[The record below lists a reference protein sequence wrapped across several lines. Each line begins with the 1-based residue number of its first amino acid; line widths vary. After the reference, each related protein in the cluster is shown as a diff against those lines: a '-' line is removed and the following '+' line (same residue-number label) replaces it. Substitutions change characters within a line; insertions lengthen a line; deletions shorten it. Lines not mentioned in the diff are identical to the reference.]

1 MWKGTATEP
10 PAGSDR
16 GQAVRRR
23 TAAAAALLA
32 VLLAGS
38 AASAAPYPPPA
49 TGQGK
54 ASPSRVKQGHCTSF
68 SGDGF
73 ATPATIEIYDDST
86 HYGTTTSDDK
96 GGFSSRVCF
105 DTDARVGDHVLA
117 ARGPNAQT
125 VPTDP
130 ADREVTANVTVV
142 GVEQSSNGVDSS
154 NAASTTPLASP
165 FSLAVLGLLL
175 LPLLSGLLLV
185 LERRHR
191 RRRRATA

>member
-1 MWKGTATEP
+1 M
-10 PAGSDR
+10 AG
-16 GQAVRRR
+16 AVL
-23 TAAAAALLA
+23 AALL
-32 VLLAGS
+32 VGS
-38 AASAAPYPPPA
+38 LGSSALAAPYPPPA

-54 ASPSRVKQGHCTSF
+54 AAPSRVKQGHCTSF

-73 ATPATIEIYDDST
+73 ATPANIEIYDDNT

-96 GGFSSRVCF
+96 GGFASRVCF
-105 DTDARVGDHVLA
+105 ATDARVGDHVLA

-142 GVEQSSNGVDSS
+142 GVEQSSSADDVDSNNSS

>member
-1 MWKGTATEP
+1 M
-10 PAGSDR
+10 
-16 GQAVRRR
+16 RRR
-23 TAAAAALLA
+23 TAAAGAVLA

-54 ASPSRVKQGHCTSF
+54 AAPSRVKQGHCTSF

-73 ATPATIEIYDDST
+73 ATAATLQIYDDST

-105 DTDARVGDHVLA
+105 ATDARVGDHVLA
-117 ARGPNAQT
+117 ARGPNAQST
-125 VPTDP
+125 PADP

-142 GVEQSSNGVDSS
+142 GVEQSSNADGVDSN
-154 NAASTTPLASP
+154 NAASTTPLTST

-175 LPLLSGLLLV
+175 LPLLSGVLLV

-191 RRRRATA
+191 RRRRRTA